1 MMHPARAALAWLA
14 LSLALFALMTPLA
27 AAKLDAD
34 SEEFQRMARHFMT
47 RDEEKAF
54 RNLATPELRRE
65 FIDAFWAIRDPSPE
79 SAENEFR
86 AEVEE
91 RFEFVNKYLREG
103 NRPGWDT
110 ARGMVYMV
118 LGPPSIMTPGSTPYP
133 SIDSRSQL
141 NDESMS
147 TGMIVW
153 PYHQLNFY
161 VVFIDRQGY
170 GIYELDMRRTAP
182 RLLELLKEAKT
193 RFIRA
198 DPGSL
203 DRSLDFTVRI
213 EPAQGRLFIT
223 IPVKDLRY
231 EIDADGGFIARIH
244 LAANLYLADGS
255 IQTQQ
260 DDRRVALDPET
271 QGKGRLA
278 IEWTIP
284 LKKGKTQVDL
294 LVLDRVGGI
303 SNRRLLT
310 VKKK

>member
-1 MMHPARAALAWLA
+1 MHHAPRAISWLA
-14 LSLALFALMTPLA
+14 LSLALLALTAPLA
-27 AAKLDAD
+27 AAKLDAE

-47 RDEEKAF
+47 RDEEKVF

-65 FIDAFWAIRDPSPE
+65 FIDAFWEIRDPSPE
-79 SAENEFR
+79 TAENEFR
-86 AEVEE
+86 TEVEE
-91 RFEFVNKYLREG
+91 RFDFVNKYLREA

-182 RLLELLKEAKT
+182 YLLELLKAAKT

-198 DPGSL
+198 DTGSE
-203 DRSLDFTVRI
+203 DRVLKFTARI
-213 EPAQGRLFIT
+213 DPAQGRLFIA
-223 IPVKDLRY
+223 IPAKDLRY
-231 EIDADGGFIARIH
+231 EIDADGGFTARIH
-244 LAANLYLADGS
+244 LAANLYLPDGS
-255 IQTQQ
+255 IQTHK
-260 DDRRVALDPET
+260 DDRRIALDPET

-294 LVLDRVGGI
+294 LVLDQVGGH
-303 SNRRLLT
+303 SNRLLLT